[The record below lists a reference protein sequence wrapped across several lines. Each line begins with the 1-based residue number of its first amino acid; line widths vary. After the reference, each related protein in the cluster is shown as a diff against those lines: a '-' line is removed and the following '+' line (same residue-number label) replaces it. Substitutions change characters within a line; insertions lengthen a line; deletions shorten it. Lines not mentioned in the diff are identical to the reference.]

1 MKRLMIGILLSVS
14 TTLMSFA
21 ADAAFPSAGGDIASD
36 GADGWN
42 GTKPAATEIATFDKA
57 GTYVA
62 SDDVAFK
69 SVVIKGND
77 VLFDFSSYVNPLRKV
92 SLGGA
97 DWSFYTG
104 AKDSSVELKG
114 GLWDLG
120 GKAFSV
126 TGTGWTD
133 SRQNDVVTLSGGAC
147 VTNVSSVRGSYG
159 NSGTNIV
166 LRLKEGSSFYSKG
179 RITMSYDKGKDR
191 RIEVLSGSRLIVESS
206 DLRTDSDGDFYSSK
220 SMVLVSGTNSYL
232 KVPTLYCGM
241 RQRDILVRATDHGK
255 IELTSVLHIGWG
267 KGSGNCRTVVD
278 DYGTI
283 KSASTIYLSGDGQQ
297 QACGTNAL
305 EVLSGGT
312 LETKGTI
319 YMGSYGANT
328 TSKGDAI
335 VVSNGTLKAARIVPG
350 QNVGSDDHVVRF
362 IGPDT
367 VIEFSHSSA
376 PYYLFGK
383 GCGCLIEMDQASW
396 IFGNNSM
403 CFGYT
408 DGQNANLNGSNNVF
422 RLKNSAKLAVTRAN
436 FNDFYIGTSDP
447 RTIGNRME
455 ILSGSDVSVG
465 PFSIG
470 SRANGLVVSNGT
482 LNCKSFEIGRL
493 FGSNTPA
500 DNRVVLQ
507 GTAPSIVSSNA
518 FSAVRSS
525 TVRIEVPVGGLTGEK
540 APIAA
545 KSFKMDSTSI
555 LEVDAAACVAALRE
569 AGMTANVRYTLVESE
584 TAISIPDEVLA
595 AANAKLP
602 EDCKLVF
609 ADDGKK
615 LVLRVSA
622 QLGLMI
628 LFQ

>member
-1 MKRLMIGILLSVS
+1 MKRHMIGILLSVS

-21 ADAAFPSAGGDIASD
+21 ADATFPSAGGDIASD

-62 SDDVAFK
+62 SEDVAFK
-69 SVVIKGND
+69 SVVIGATG
-77 VLFDFSSYVNPLRKV
+77 VLFDNSSYDPVRKV
-92 SLGGA
+92 NLKGENWSLYSNGS
-97 DWSFYTG
+97 DR
-104 AKDSSVELKG
+104 SVELRG
-114 GLWDLG
+114 GLWDFG
-120 GKAFSV
+120 GKGLAVGPS
-126 TGTGWTD
+126 GWAD
-133 SRQNDVVTLSGGAC
+133 GRMNDIVLLSGGAC
-147 VTNVSSVRGSYG
+147 VTNVGNIRGSYG

-166 LRLKEGSSFYSKG
+166 LRLTEGSSLYCKG
-179 RITMSYDKGKDR
+179 SIQMSYDNGKDR
-191 RIEVLSGSRLIVESS
+191 RIEVLSGSRLIDASN
-206 DLRTDSDGDFYSSK
+206 DLRTDVSNDGSCSTNT
-220 SMVLVSGTNSYL
+220 VLVSGQGSYL

-241 RQRDILVRATDHGK
+241 HHRGILVRATDHGM
-255 IELTSVLHIGWG
+255 IELTGSLHIGWG
-267 KGSGNCRTVVD
+267 SGSSNCRTVVD
-278 DYGTI
+278 NYGTI
-283 KSASTIYLSGDGQQ
+283 KSGSTLYFDGDGSQ
-297 QACGTNAL
+297 QACGTNSL

-312 LETKGTI
+312 YETTGTI
-319 YMGSYGANT
+319 YMGSYAAGK
-328 TSKGDAI
+328 SCKGDTI
-335 VVSNGTLKAARIVPG
+335 VVSNGTLKAIRITPG
-350 QNVGSDDHVVRF
+350 QNAGSDDHVVRF

-367 VIEFSHSSA
+367 VIDFSNSGV

-396 IFGNNSM
+396 TYGNNTM

-422 RLKNSAKLAVTRAN
+422 RLKNGAKLAVTRAN

-470 SRANGLVVSNGT
+470 SQANGLVVSNGT

-545 KSFKMDSTSI
+545 KSFTMDSTSI

-602 EDCKLVF
+602 EGCKLVF

-628 LFQ
+628 LFK